1 MKEMKDT
8 YRYDRYH
15 MPYQESRWAEPEEI
29 MADTT
34 AIVLDQ
40 TPYETAGI
48 PLLCDGRVAYVDHQD
63 NHTLLLGATGS
74 KKSRLF
80 VMPMIHM
87 MAHAG
92 ESYVVTDPK
101 GELYEQTAGTAREN
115 GFQVVAVN
123 FRDFLHSHQWNPLKL
138 PYELYQEG
146 KKDEAVGLL
155 NDLISS
161 ICADTAKRTAD
172 IYWVQQASSL
182 ALALLLILFET
193 GKPEEIHMGSFV
205 RLCGEYGKPA
215 EENKLYEL
223 YEYVDPASVAGMNLE
238 GVLISAEKTKDS
250 IMSSLHA
257 MIRIFVLQKNLITM
271 MSKSDFCMQDIGREK
286 TAVYVII
293 PDEKRTYHFLGTLFI
308 KQCYET
314 MIREAQKNPGM
325 RLERRLNF
333 VLDEFAN
340 LPAIPDMEA
349 MITAARSR
357 NMRFFLVIQSMHQLN
372 QLYGENARTITSNC
386 ENWIYLNSKEFEH
399 LTEISNLCG
408 RIYTRTGTERPLIS
422 PSQLLHLSKKKGE
435 ALILAGRNYPI
446 LTRMPD
452 ISAYA
457 FPVYEAPELPCQRQ
471 ERLAMFP
478 LERLLQELHG
488 GVRSRLFFEEENDS
502 ESGEDGFLKKDLE
515 PELSEEIYLDLTR
528 EQIANMIG
536 RLRDE

>member
-1 MKEMKDT
+1 MKDIKDT

-15 MPYQESRWAEPEEI
+15 TPYQESRWAEPEEI

-34 AIVLDQ
+34 ALVLDQ
-40 TPYETAGI
+40 MPYETAGI
-48 PLLCDGRVAYVDHQD
+48 PLLCDGKVAYVDHQD

-161 ICADTAKRTAD
+161 ICADAAKRTAD

-205 RLCGEYGKPA
+205 KMCGEYGKPV

-257 MIRIFVLQKNLITM
+257 MIRIFVLQKNLISM
-271 MSKSDFCMQDIGREK
+271 MSKSDFRIQDIGREK

-293 PDEKRTYHFLGTLFI
+293 PDEKRTYHFLATLFI

-314 MIREAQKNPGM
+314 MIMEAQKNPGM

-408 RIYTRTGTERPLIS
+408 AIYTSAGEKRPLIS
-422 PSQLLHLSKKKGE
+422 PSELLHLSKKKGE

-452 ISAYA
+452 ISEYA
-457 FPVYEAPELPCQRQ
+457 FPVYEAPKLPDQKTD
-471 ERLAMFP
+471 RLAMFS
-478 LERLLQELHG
+478 LERLLSELHSG
-488 GVRSRLFFEEENDS
+488 KRACLFAGEES
-502 ESGEDGFLKKDLE
+502 CPEDPD
-515 PELSEEIYLDLTR
+515 PELSEEAYMILAQ
-528 EQIANMIG
+528 EQIKKLIG